1 MVRNR
6 MEGGVRFGR
15 DADRVRYTTLLRVA
29 AGLADP
35 SETTQVCR
43 PVTPLA
49 DNVEALP
56 RRRTNDSEP
65 RNRRATDTETRRRRA
80 SDKEAR
86 NRRTTDAPL
95 PGSLRLVSNGQPE

>member
-43 PVTPLA
+43 PITPLA
-49 DNVEALP
+49 DNIEALP
-56 RRRTNDSEP
+56 RRRTNDSEH
-65 RNRRATDTETRRRRA
+65 RNRRTTDTEMRRHRA

-95 PGSLRLVSNGQPE
+95 PSGLRLVSNGQPE